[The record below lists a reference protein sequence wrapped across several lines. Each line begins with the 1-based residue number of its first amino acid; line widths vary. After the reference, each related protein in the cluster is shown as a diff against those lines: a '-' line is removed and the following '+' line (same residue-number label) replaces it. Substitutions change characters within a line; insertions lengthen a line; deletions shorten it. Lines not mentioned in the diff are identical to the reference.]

1 MKIKSIT
8 LNHFR
13 GATRPLTIPFDVRK
27 KFTLIY
33 GENGTGKS
41 SIVDALEFLF
51 DQKRN
56 PAFLSVNSTSTTPE
70 VKIADE
76 AGHEY
81 IPGSIIPEKVAILR
95 RSFMSEL
102 CNKKPADFYEF
113 FQEFLD
119 LSQFQTSEQ
128 NLQKLTK
135 TLNKKCKDLLL
146 EKSNLI
152 LEIED
157 IYRQH
162 ISAESAHPIDD
173 AKEYAK
179 REMKTYFSRQRE
191 VNLLLSRHSQ
201 LQQLLAQRLDI
212 LSKLQV
218 KSSELNQIGK
228 SLDVRMLSLLKL
240 LDEATQII
248 QADESIPTK
257 CPVCEQVIS
266 KDEVLASLARRKKE
280 ISEIKSLNT
289 KKEQLEGD
297 IKRLKFQ
304 QTSFEQQIK
313 QLIFQP
319 LEITELTQYAL
330 DIKSESSFDVIAKAL
345 KDWEPNIPILNQKK
359 DNLESQIDIFS
370 QIKSKVSKLSELEEN
385 LNSTNLCYQKACNLV
400 DILKNTRHTHVQNL
414 LNSLTGTICGFYEQM
429 HSGEGISTIKLS
441 LKENQNKSLEV
452 LADFYGKTNVKPKD
466 YYSEAHLDSLALSI
480 FLAVSKNQNKK
491 ILILDDILT
500 SLDLPHLQRI
510 LTQLKQLIEN
520 NTFSQIILTTH
531 IERLRNECKFRGNG
545 SYDVIELKPWTI
557 NTGIF
562 PKQQF
567 QTLLDE
573 LNEAL
578 SNPQID
584 KNELAWKAGLQ
595 LDSVLSLLCE
605 VYHLPLAYGKERY
618 TLGEYLVAIN
628 KKLKKQI
635 KVIIPNEGEKP
646 LEELLQ
652 KCYDY
657 SWIRNEYAH
666 INLNSDVSESE
677 VRSFASDVKALSD
690 ILFCQQ
696 CGRYITKHNKQKGIR
711 SCPNE
716 CKKLEPVELI

>member
-95 RSFMSEL
+95 RSLMSEL

-212 LSKLQV
+212 
-218 KSSELNQIGK
+218 
-228 SLDVRMLSLLKL
+228 
-240 LDEATQII
+240 
-248 QADESIPTK
+248 
-257 CPVCEQVIS
+257 
-266 KDEVLASLARRKKE
+266 
-280 ISEIKSLNT
+280 
-289 KKEQLEGD
+289 
-297 IKRLKFQ
+297 F
-304 QTSFEQQIK
+304 
-313 QLIFQP
+313 
-319 LEITELTQYAL
+319 
-330 DIKSESSFDVIAKAL
+330 
-345 KDWEPNIPILNQKK
+345 
-359 DNLESQIDIFS
+359 
-370 QIKSKVSKLSELEEN
+370 
-385 LNSTNLCYQKACNLV
+385 
-400 DILKNTRHTHVQNL
+400 
-414 LNSLTGTICGFYEQM
+414 
-429 HSGEGISTIKLS
+429 
-441 LKENQNKSLEV
+441 
-452 LADFYGKTNVKPKD
+452 
-466 YYSEAHLDSLALSI
+466 
-480 FLAVSKNQNKK
+480 
-491 ILILDDILT
+491 
-500 SLDLPHLQRI
+500 
-510 LTQLKQLIEN
+510 
-520 NTFSQIILTTH
+520 
-531 IERLRNECKFRGNG
+531 
-545 SYDVIELKPWTI
+545 
-557 NTGIF
+557 
-562 PKQQF
+562 
-567 QTLLDE
+567 
-573 LNEAL
+573 
-578 SNPQID
+578 
-584 KNELAWKAGLQ
+584 
-595 LDSVLSLLCE
+595 
-605 VYHLPLAYGKERY
+605 
-618 TLGEYLVAIN
+618 
-628 KKLKKQI
+628 
-635 KVIIPNEGEKP
+635 
-646 LEELLQ
+646 
-652 KCYDY
+652 
-657 SWIRNEYAH
+657 
-666 INLNSDVSESE
+666 
-677 VRSFASDVKALSD
+677 
-690 ILFCQQ
+690 
-696 CGRYITKHNKQKGIR
+696 
-711 SCPNE
+711 CPNY
-716 CKKLEPVELI
+716 K